1 MDAIIPSIS
10 IDGTRG
16 DTYYA
21 SFALADKDI
30 SVPGTPLSVTI
41 IRWNGMPHGGL
52 SYMFDYDFNN
62 MVMMS
67 VKSQSI
73 NNVKLRIVYIPD

>member
-1 MDAIIPSIS
+1 MDAIIPSRS

-21 SFALADKDI
+21 SFSLADKDI
-30 SVPGTPLSVTI
+30 LIPGTPLSITI
-41 IRWNGMPHGGL
+41 IRWNGMPQGGL
-52 SYMFDYDFNN
+52 SYIFDYDFNN
-62 MVMMS
+62 MVVMS
-67 VKSQSI
+67 VKPQYI